1 MKVLQFLQVM
11 AKTVTSTDHR
21 AELRFAQERAKAE
34 AALAQPQDDL
44 EASLSEEPR
53 ALSLEANES
62 LSDRE
67 DPSEPK
73 AMGPSFAIFSLES
86 YLMELLDESAQADS
100 SDQGDLVN
108 QADQGAGELP
118 PFPGEDPALHLAR
131 TARLDQ
137 VSLLPQ
143 KILHLRAS
151 LEGKVLQAWSE
162 SAQGENLQNDLI
174 EAVLACEEAIGAW
187 LGELFQSRCHDVIL
201 TLSSPLLPPLVR
213 IYEPWLREHFAKT
226 PPCLIRNLLLKGQA
240 ALEASQGNAWLLPRN
255 LDKAIEPMDAKHLK
269 LFWKAFGPPGSP
281 KLTYVGSKLPAK
293 TAEPAPYFDHLR
305 ELQLSIASP
314 AQGTKHGPLSTS
326 YPIPPPASYEGQMDG
341 MDGGPQDPWPDYTLE
356 VPDMTDETEFL
367 DLPEGSQDWEVSTG
381 SDALE
386 GAGGTKEPG
395 GPGGSGGTG
404 AAGGSGAPGG
414 AEKAA
419 QSSRSRTAKVD
430 PQYFPGDL
438 LWKAQKSSS
447 SKDYEQMI
455 RSKTLADFVDRDQW
469 KDAVLFVGKAI
480 LDAKNGIKTFQNGER
495 CLIKFLITKGNRG
508 IYGKIWAQAEDQPVI
523 IRALKGDRLLF
534 AGLASYDD
542 KFDHANTVTVERI
555 YALPSLSLQDLRAI
569 ALGEKDLP
577 EGFTWG
583 GADDVPDVYRRLDR
597 APKKRVECNAMSKF
611 SAREGLI
618 PSPDLV
624 KRAYAWGHPA
634 VVLCDR
640 GVVQGYPQAWDTYQS
655 LKREDPSTPFHL
667 IYGLNARIVDDG
679 YKAAFYPEGLDALG
693 GFAGQGHLAHE
704 GALPPIPAE
713 APPSDYDFT
722 KGFVAFD
729 LETTGLNPAE
739 DRVIEVGAIRYL
751 PDPKRPGVFYED
763 AYFQTLVNPQMA
775 LSDEVSAITH
785 IHTFD
790 LLGAPL
796 MEEVLAPFQEF
807 VGDLCL
813 VGHNV
818 FFDQAFMRYESY
830 RVRVK
835 GAPRKFNHPIVDTLL
850 IAKRKLDIP
859 SYQLNKVATKL
870 NVPFRQEDLHRAVDD
885 AKLCAE
891 VFMVFLRQSEVKTFS
906 ELNADLQGIRANL
919 PEDRASEEKRTDQEG
934 PEGKVDEAGQ
944 VEQNGHEEKPPIEAK
959 APAKVLEVTLLV
971 HDEVGLYHLYRLVS
985 LSHLQ
990 YLKEE
995 PQIPKS
1001 LLHYFKDG
1009 LVVGS
1014 GGKHSE
1020 LFALASDIF
1029 SKANKDMDRSITNL
1043 NYLDR
1048 KTRDLIRFYDYTEVH
1063 SFNNLRT
1070 LWTSA
1075 DEQIQSEEDF
1085 RQVNRLLIALARKFK
1100 LQACA
1105 VSVAKTLEKED
1116 DILMK
1121 ILKKDNKESD
1131 YENTLPQYFLN
1142 TQEMLEEFSYLNP
1155 EDQEKVVIED
1165 PQALAKRFTRAFPP
1179 FPAGTYPPSIEDSD
1193 HVIRESCE
1201 KKALETYSM
1210 DGKTLPEV
1218 VQARMDQELASIID
1232 NGYAVLYFIAQ
1243 ALVEQANTDGWS
1255 VGSRGSVGSSVAAWL
1270 SDISEVNPLPPHYV
1284 CPKCHYSEF
1293 FTNEEVGSGFD
1304 LPDKVCPQC
1313 GTPLHKDGQNIPF
1326 ETFLGF
1332 EGDKQPDIDL
1342 NFAGTYQERAHA
1354 KIGEMFG
1361 SSFTFRAGTISSYA
1375 DKNALKAVRD
1385 FYATRDT
1392 RLSVADMEAVA
1403 QRIMDVKVS
1412 TGQHPG
1418 GIVIIPHEWEVYDF
1432 CPVQMPSNDPSKGVI
1447 TTHLDFNALKETI
1460 LKLDILG
1467 HDDPEMLK
1475 DCAQLTGVTMDDFPM
1490 VTREGMDL
1498 FLSMEGLKIK
1508 DQEYLEKIKNSAL
1521 IGLPEVG
1528 TPLGRDM
1535 VAQTQPTTFAD
1546 LMQLS
1551 GLAHGTGVW
1560 QDNAQTLIQDGTC
1573 TIKNVIGCRDGI
1585 MLTLIQYGMEKKM
1598 SFDIMEKVRKGKGLK
1613 AEYEE
1618 AMVDHKVPDWYIK
1631 SCKKIQYMFPKAH
1644 AAAYMISTLRI
1655 AYYKVHYPVAYYC
1668 SYFTVRAKFFSDEAF
1683 FHKTNAE
1690 LYQDLLDL
1698 RARMAQGERLE
1709 NKEKYRYVVSEV
1721 VCEMAARGIHFAPM
1735 SLNRSA
1741 ATAFLPDALVDDQGH
1756 LVDLFAED
1764 KQGLQEGT
1772 GSEEDGSE
1780 GIEPEKTGAE
1790 GAGDRHSLAILP
1802 PFSSLDGVSDNE
1814 GLAIVKAREEAPFDN
1829 VEDFINRTK
1838 VGKNAL
1844 AALRKERIFE
1854 GMNETYQLTFTNL
1867 FKDL

>member
-1 MKVLQFLQVM
+1 MKVLDFLQVM
-11 AKTVTSTDHR
+11 AQTVTSTDHR
-21 AELRFAQERAKAE
+21 AELRFVQERAKAE
-34 AALAQPQDDL
+34 AALAQSQDDMGVGF
-44 EASLSEEPR
+44 SEEP
-53 ALSLEANES
+53 
-62 LSDRE
+62 
-67 DPSEPK
+67 
-73 AMGPSFAIFSLES
+73 
-86 YLMELLDESAQADS
+86 AQV
-100 SDQGDLVN
+100 DQEE
-108 QADQGAGELP
+108 GELP
-118 PFPGEDPALHLAR
+118 AFPGQGPALHLAR

-137 VSLLPQ
+137 VIFLPG
-143 KILHLRAS
+143 KVLHLKAS
-151 LEGKVLQAWSE
+151 LEGQVLQGWSE
-162 SAQGENLQNDLI
+162 SAEGKDLQKDLI
-174 EAVLACEEAIGAW
+174 EAILACEEAIGSW
-187 LGELFQSRCHDVIL
+187 LGEIFQLRCHDVIL

-226 PPCLIRNLLLKGQA
+226 SPCLIRNLLLKGQA

-269 LFWKAFGPPGSP
+269 LFWKAFGPSDSP

-293 TAEPAPYFDHLR
+293 TAAPAPYFDHLR
-305 ELQLSIASP
+305 KLQISIVSSDQG
-314 AQGTKHGPLSTS
+314 AQPGPLSTS
-326 YPIPPPASYEGQMDG
+326 YPTPPPASHEGQMAG

-356 VPDMTDETEFL
+356 VPDMVDEDEFL
-367 DLPEGSQDWEVSTG
+367 DLPEGSEVFEG
-381 SDALE
+381 SND
-386 GAGGTKEPG
+386 
-395 GPGGSGGTG
+395 GSKASDPSQGQ
-404 AAGGSGAPGG
+404 GG
-414 AEKAA
+414 ADRPVR
-419 QSSRSRTAKVD
+419 SRSAKVD

-455 RSKTLADFVDRDQW
+455 RSKTLANFADRDQW

-555 YALPSLSLQDLRAI
+555 YALPSLSLQDLRAM

-583 GADDVPDVYRRLDR
+583 GEDDVPDVYRRLDR

-667 IYGLNARIVDDG
+667 IYGLNARIIDDG

-704 GALPPIPAE
+704 GAVPPIPAE
-713 APPSDYDFT
+713 APLSDYDLT

-739 DRVIEVGAIRYL
+739 DRIIEVGAIRYL
-751 PDPKRPGVFYED
+751 PDPKRPGMYYED

-775 LSDEVSAITH
+775 LNERVSEITH

-796 MEEVLAPFQEF
+796 MEEVLEPFQKF

-818 FFDQAFMRYESY
+818 SFDQAFMRYESY

-835 GAPRKFNHPIVDTLL
+835 EAPRKFNHPIVDTLL
-850 IAKRKLDIP
+850 MAKRKLDLN
-859 SYQLNKVATKL
+859 SYQLNKVATTL
-870 NVPFRQEDLHRAVDD
+870 HVPFRQEDLHRAVDD

-891 VFMVFLRQSEVKTFS
+891 VFMVFLRQSGVKTFF
-906 ELNADLQGIRANL
+906 ELNADLQGVRANSRG
-919 PEDRASEEKRTDQEG
+919 DQASEEDLIETGDQDAQLDPRSLEDIA
-934 PEGKVDEAGQ
+934 PAE
-944 VEQNGHEEKPPIEAK
+944 EEKPAR
-959 APAKVLEVTLLV
+959 VLEVTLLV

-1009 LVVGS
+1009 LIVGS
-1014 GGKHSE
+1014 GGKQSE

-1029 SKANKDMDRSITNL
+1029 LRANKNMDQAMTTL

-1063 SFNNLRT
+1063 SYNNLRT

-1131 YENTLPQYFLN
+1131 YDNTLPQYFLN

-1155 EDQEKVVIED
+1155 EDREKVVIED
-1165 PQALAKRFTRAFPP
+1165 PQALAQRFTRAFPP
-1179 FPAGTYPPSIEDSD
+1179 FPAGTYPPSIENSD
-1193 HVIRESCE
+1193 HFLRDACE
-1201 KKALETYSM
+1201 KKALDTYSM

-1232 NGYAVLYFIAQ
+1232 NGYAVLYYIAQ
-1243 ALVEQANTDGWS
+1243 ALVEQANKDGWS

-1375 DKNALKAVRD
+1375 DKNALKAVWD
-1385 FYATRDT
+1385 FYATRDA

-1498 FLSMEGLKIK
+1498 FLSMEGLKIQ

-1535 VAQTQPTTFAD
+1535 VAQTQPTTFTD

-1721 VCEMAARGIHFAPM
+1721 VCEMASRGIHFAPM

-1764 KQGLQEGT
+1764 QQVSQEGA

-1780 GIEPEKTGAE
+1780 GVEPERVESEKTGAE
-1790 GAGDRHSLAILP
+1790 GAGARHPLAILP
-1802 PFSSLDGVSDNE
+1802 PFSALDGVSDNE
-1814 GLAIVKAREEAPFDN
+1814 GLAIVQAREEALFDN

-1844 AALRKERIFE
+1844 AALRKEGLFA

-1867 FKDL
+1867 FEDL

>member
-1 MKVLQFLQVM
+1 MKLLDFLKIM
-11 AKTVTSTDHR
+11 AQTVTSTDHR
-21 AELRFAQERAKAE
+21 AELRFVQERAKAE
-34 AALAQPQDDL
+34 AALAQPQDEL
-44 EASLSEEPR
+44 RVSFS
-53 ALSLEANES
+53 
-62 LSDRE
+62 E
-67 DPSEPK
+67 DP
-73 AMGPSFAIFSLES
+73 A
-86 YLMELLDESAQADS
+86 
-100 SDQGDLVN
+100 
-108 QADQGAGELP
+108 QADQGEGELP
-118 PFPGEDPALHLAR
+118 AFPGQGRSLYLAQ

-151 LEGKVLQAWSE
+151 LEGNVLQSWSE
-162 SAQGENLQNDLI
+162 SAQGDNLQNDLI
-174 EAVLACEEAIGAW
+174 EAVLACEEAIGTW
-187 LGELFQSRCHDVIL
+187 LGEVFQLRCHDVIL

-213 IYEPWLREHFAKT
+213 IYEPWLREHFEKT

-255 LDKAIEPMDAKHLK
+255 LDKALEPMDAKHLK

-281 KLTYVGSKLPAK
+281 KLIYVGSNLPAK
-293 TAEPAPYFDHLR
+293 AAAPAPYFDHLR
-305 ELQLSIASP
+305 ELQISIASP
-314 AQGTKHGPLSTS
+314 DQGAKPGSLSTA
-326 YPIPPPASYEGQMDG
+326 YPVPPSVSYEGQMAG

-367 DLPEGSQDWEVSTG
+367 DLPEGSQAW
-381 SDALE
+381 
-386 GAGGTKEPG
+386 
-395 GPGGSGGTG
+395 
-404 AAGGSGAPGG
+404 
-414 AEKAA
+414 
-419 QSSRSRTAKVD
+419 VD

-455 RSKTLADFVDRDQW
+455 RSKTLADFADRDQW

-523 IRALKGDRLLF
+523 LRALKGDRLLF

-542 KFDHANTVTVERI
+542 IFDHANTITVERI
-555 YALPSLSLQDLRAI
+555 YALPSLSLHDLRAI

-667 IYGLNARIVDDG
+667 IYGLNARIIDDG
-679 YKAAFYPEGLDALG
+679 YKAALYPEGLDALG

-704 GALPPIPAE
+704 GAIPPIPAE
-713 APPSDYDFT
+713 APPSDYKLS

-751 PDPKRPGVFYED
+751 PDPERPGAFYED

-785 IHTFD
+785 INSFD
-790 LLGAPL
+790 LFGAPL

-850 IAKRKLDIP
+850 MAKRKLDIP

-870 NVPFRQEDLHRAVDD
+870 NVPFRQEDLHRAADD

-891 VFMVFLRQSEVKTFS
+891 VFMVFLRQSGVKTFS
-906 ELNADLQGIRANL
+906 ELNADLQGVRANL
-919 PEDRASEEKRTDQEG
+919 PEDRADKENLTDQEG
-934 PEGKVDEAGQ
+934 QKSKVSEAGQ
-944 VEQNGHEEKPPIEAK
+944 VGQSGQEEKPPIEAK
-959 APAKVLEVTLLV
+959 DPAKVLEVTLLV

-1029 SKANKDMDRSITNL
+1029 LKANKDMDRSITNL

-1048 KTRDLIRFYDYTEVH
+1048 KTRDLIRFYDYTEIH
-1063 SFNNLRT
+1063 SYNNLRT

-1131 YENTLPQYFLN
+1131 YDNTLPQYFLN
-1142 TQEMLEEFSYLNP
+1142 TQEMLDEFSYLNP

-1165 PQALAKRFTRAFPP
+1165 PQALAQRFTRAFPP
-1179 FPAGTYPPSIEDSD
+1179 FPAGTYPPSIENSD
-1193 HVIRESCE
+1193 HVIREACE

-1232 NGYAVLYFIAQ
+1232 NGYAVLYYIAQ
-1243 ALVEQANTDGWS
+1243 ALVVQANQDGWS

-1293 FTNEEVGSGFD
+1293 FTKEEVGSGFD
-1304 LPDKVCPQC
+1304 LPDKVCPEC

-1354 KIGEMFG
+1354 KIGKMFG

-1403 QRIMDVKVS
+1403 HRIMDVKVS

-1683 FHKTNAE
+1683 FHKTNPE

-1721 VCEMAARGIHFAPM
+1721 VCEMASRGIHFAPL

-1756 LVDLFAED
+1756 LVDLFAGK
-1764 KQGLQEGT
+1764 KQVPQEGIESEKA
-1772 GSEEDGSE
+1772 GEEDGSE

-1790 GAGDRHSLAILP
+1790 GAGARHPLAILP

-1844 AALRKERIFE
+1844 AALRKEGLFE
-1854 GMNETYQLTFTNL
+1854 GMNETYQLTFTNI